1 MSLCSTLVACGKH
14 ETKRGSAQAA
24 PSVPTSP
31 TQSVAPPPV
40 PNVRACKFVRIDRKK
55 DASAWDIITAA
66 FRQELRADEVGT
78 TSNDPAGQYAHPV
91 KRIALMASCGDAVI
105 VALEKRSG
113 KKDEDWNRL
122 VELYNFN
129 LSRKE
134 KSIIEAKWQFWLWT
148 YRKLARFDDSPV
160 PDIVFESASCTE
172 CEPEFVLSAVRYDAD
187 NQKWGLRLW
196 PEGGEGV
203 VIADT
208 DVDVDGS
215 VEEYRMLAGIA
226 DFEHVGHDEIAV
238 WTHYRDVDDKDPK
251 HKLPAVTT
259 LHLYRCE
266 KGVPRDY
273 EIKDEAEKNRIT
285 KVLRQMNSRQKLDK
299 LGRPSADD
307 R

>member
-1 MSLCSTLVACGKH
+1 VWD
-14 ETKRGSAQAA
+14 
-24 PSVPTSP
+24 
-31 TQSVAPPPV
+31 
-40 PNVRACKFVRIDRKK
+40 NV
-55 DASAWDIITAA
+55 ASA
-66 FRQELRADEVGT
+66 FGQELRPDESGTVGDAD
-78 TSNDPAGQYAHPV
+78 AGPYAYPL

-129 LSRKE
+129 LSRKQ

-299 LGRPSADD
+299 LGRPLADD